1 MSSPIKEGYLQRYRG
16 GLIPNRWKSNFVVLY
31 SDSTLVF
38 FNNTGDGKPHETVT
52 LKNVVQYTAVGS
64 MCDRLPVRRPS
75 FPLGV
80 RDKAVNRLI
89 CIGMDSQASKAHWIL
104 FPSERILELIFFN
117 YFWNLSSWIFA
128 IISTLTQPPPQ
139 PSPQPTLRP
148 IGWCLPIPDANS
160 SSCSNSSVP
169 AAANAAAGTR
179 SSTGTGKPTLAAGLK
194 VASGLAT
201 GAGKVLSVSLQAFR
215 FGYMLATLG
224 GDS

>member
-1 MSSPIKEGYLQRYRG
+1 
-16 GLIPNRWKSNFVVLY
+16 
-31 SDSTLVF
+31 
-38 FNNTGDGKPHETVT
+38 
-52 LKNVVQYTAVGS
+52 

-104 FPSERILELIFFN
+104 FPSERILEE
-117 YFWNLSSWIFA
+117 WIFA

-169 AAANAAAGTR
+169 AAANAAAGDERVPAAANAAAGTR

-194 VASGLAT
+194 VASGLAA